1 MGVAID
7 SSWIWTFFVPPPPLS
22 LSLLSD
28 LLTRL
33 PSHPGSPAGA
43 AEVKYKSEA
52 AASLLRGF
60 LRGHI

>member
-7 SSWIWTFFVPPPPLS
+7 SSWIWTFFVSPLS